1 MNSSIEVASNS
12 RLSAVKM
19 ASVAKASHIGSSLSL
34 IDILSVLYTEI
45 LSIADDVEK
54 SDSIIISKGHAAAG
68 TYAVLAHVG
77 LIPLEL
83 LESYGQDGSTLGGHI
98 THSGNPRIELSTGSL
113 GHGIPYGLGIAL
125 AQKKTGSSFRTFVVV
140 SDGECD
146 EGTTW
151 DSALMA
157 NQFQLSNLT
166 VIIDRN
172 RIQSLSGTENTIAL
186 EPLAEKWNAFKWKV
200 ITVNGHSHSELKKA
214 LNEKNGPI
222 CIIAETIKGK
232 GVSFMENEVLW
243 HYRPPNEDELK
254 AALNEIKAN
263 K

>member
-1 MNSSIEVASNS
+1 MNSSIDVALKS
-12 RLSAVKM
+12 RLSALNM
-19 ASVAKASHIGSSLSL
+19 SSLAKASHIGSSLSI
-34 IDILSVLYTEI
+34 IDILAVLYTDI
-45 LSIADDVEK
+45 LSITENAET

-68 TYAVLAHVG
+68 TYADLAHAG
-77 LIPLEL
+77 HIPLEL

-98 THSGNPRIELSTGSL
+98 THNGNPRIELSTGSL

-125 AQKKTGSSFRTFVVV
+125 SQKKKGSNFRTFVVV

-151 DSALMA
+151 ESALMA

-200 ITVNGHSHSELKKA
+200 INVNGHSHSDLKEA
-214 LNEKNGPI
+214 LKEKDGPI

-243 HYRPPNEDELK
+243 HYRPPNEDELM
-254 AALNEIKAN
+254 AALNEIRKN

>member
-151 DSALMA
+151 ESALMA

>member
-151 DSALMA
+151 ESALMA

-172 RIQSLSGTENTIAL
+172 RIQSLSGTENTI
-186 EPLAEKWNAFKWKV
+186 
-200 ITVNGHSHSELKKA
+200 G
-214 LNEKNGPI
+214 
-222 CIIAETIKGK
+222 
-232 GVSFMENEVLW
+232 
-243 HYRPPNEDELK
+243 
-254 AALNEIKAN
+254 
-263 K
+263 

>member
-1 MNSSIEVASNS
+1 MNSSIDLAYNS

-19 ASVAKASHIGSSLSL
+19 ASLAKASHVGSSLSL
-34 IDILSVLYTEI
+34 IDILAVLYAEI
-45 LSIADDVEK
+45 LSITENIET
-54 SDSIIISKGHAAAG
+54 SDSIIVSKGHAAAG
-68 TYAVLAHVG
+68 TYAILAHAG
-77 LIPLEL
+77 LIPLDF
-83 LESYGQDGSTLGGHI
+83 LESFGQDGSTLGGHV

-125 AQKKTGSSFRTFVVV
+125 AQKKKSSSFRTFVVV

-151 DSALMA
+151 ECALMA

-186 EPLAEKWNAFKWKV
+186 EPLAEKWNAFQWKV
-200 ITVNGHSHSELKKA
+200 ITVNGHSHSELKDA
-214 LNEKNGPI
+214 LNEKGGPI

-243 HYRPPNEDELK
+243 HYRPPNEDELI
-254 AALNEIKAN
+254 AALNELKTN

>member
-1 MNSSIEVASNS
+1 M
-12 RLSAVKM
+12 
-19 ASVAKASHIGSSLSL
+19 
-34 IDILSVLYTEI
+34 
-45 LSIADDVEK
+45 
-54 SDSIIISKGHAAAG
+54 
-68 TYAVLAHVG
+68 
-77 LIPLEL
+77 
-83 LESYGQDGSTLGGHI
+83 
-98 THSGNPRIELSTGSL
+98 
-113 GHGIPYGLGIAL
+113 
-125 AQKKTGSSFRTFVVV
+125 

-151 DSALMA
+151 ECALMA

-186 EPLAEKWNAFKWKV
+186 EPLAEKWNAFQWKV
-200 ITVNGHSHSELKKA
+200 ITVNGHSRSELKDA
-214 LNEKNGPI
+214 LNEKGGPI

-243 HYRPPNEDELK
+243 HYRPPNEDELI
-254 AALNEIKAN
+254 AALNELKTN